1 MAFALSNFVP
11 TNVVTGLMVEELRN
25 NLVFSDLVRVSTP
38 EGIGRGASYKVPGV
52 GAITVRDYAGS
63 AITID
68 EMADVGATITI
79 DQEKYFAFY
88 ADYVDSAEAAYDVL
102 PAYIN
107 KATYGL
113 SNALD
118 GFVAESLVGTSA
130 VQVTAPTSGTI
141 DSSNV
146 LDFLADIQ
154 YKMDVANIPAEG
166 RWVVVPPSVNK
177 ALVKANVAVTSTT
190 DEAVRATGRVAQLFG
205 LNIYV
210 SNNLKAGTAGNAGKV
225 YVVGGTADAADLVMT
240 MSQFESVISPTRF
253 ATVNRGLLVFG
264 AGVNQWSG
272 IVNSLVVP

>member
-11 TNVVTGLMVEELRN
+11 TSVVTGLIVEDLRN

-102 PAYIN
+102 PLYIN

-118 GFVAESLVGTSA
+118 AYVGAALVASGA
-130 VQVTAPTSGTI
+130 IQVTAPASGTV

-154 YKMDVANIPAEG
+154 YNMDTNNVPAEG
-166 RWVVVPPSVNK
+166 RWVVVPPSINK
-177 ALVKANVAVTSTT
+177 ALVKANVSVTSTT
-190 DEAVRATGRVAQLFG
+190 DEVVRATGKVGQLFG
-205 LNIYV
+205 LNIFV
-210 SNNLKAGTAGNAGKV
+210 SNNLKSAGGGKV
-225 YVVGGTADAADLVMT
+225 TVVGGTADAADLVMT
-240 MSQFESVISPTRF
+240 MSQFESVVSPTRF

-264 AGVNQWSG
+264 AGVNQWDG
-272 IVNSLVVP
+272 IVNSDVVA

>member
-11 TNVVTGLMVEELRN
+11 SNVVTGLMVEELRN
-25 NLVFSDLVRVSTP
+25 NLVFSDLIRVSTP
-38 EGIGRGASYKVPGV
+38 EGLGKGASYKVPGV
-52 GAITVRDYAGS
+52 GAITIRDYAGTD
-63 AITID
+63 ITV
-68 EMADVGATITI
+68 EAQADIGATITI

-118 GFVAESLVGTSA
+118 AFLGSALVSSAA

-154 YKMDVANIPAEG
+154 YKMDVANIPTAG

-190 DEAVRATGRVAQLFG
+190 DEAVRATGRVAELFG
-205 LNIYV
+205 LGIYV
-210 SNNLKAGTAGNAGKV
+210 SNNLKSAGGGKV
-225 YVVGGTADAADLVMT
+225 TVVGGTNEAADLVMT
-240 MSQFESVISPTRF
+240 LSQFESVVAPNRF
-253 ATVNRGLLVFG
+253 ATINRGLLVFG
-264 AGVNQWSG
+264 AGVNQWGG
-272 IVNSLVVP
+272 IINSDVVA

>member
-11 TNVVTGLMVEELRN
+11 TNVVTGLLVEDLRK
-25 NLVFSDLVRVSTP
+25 NLVFSDLIRVSTP

-102 PAYIN
+102 PAFIN

-118 GFVAESLVGTSA
+118 AYIGSALVSSGSA
-130 VQVTAPTSGTI
+130 VQVTAPSSGTI

-190 DEAVRATGRVAQLFG
+190 DEAVRATGKVAQLFG
-205 LNIYV
+205 LGIYV
-210 SNNLKAGTAGNAGKV
+210 SNNLKDAGGGKV
-225 YVVGGTADAADLVMT
+225 TVVGGTADAADLVMT
-240 MSQFESVISPTRF
+240 MSQFESVVSPTRF

-264 AGVNQWSG
+264 AGVNQWGG
-272 IVNSLVVP
+272 IINSDVVA